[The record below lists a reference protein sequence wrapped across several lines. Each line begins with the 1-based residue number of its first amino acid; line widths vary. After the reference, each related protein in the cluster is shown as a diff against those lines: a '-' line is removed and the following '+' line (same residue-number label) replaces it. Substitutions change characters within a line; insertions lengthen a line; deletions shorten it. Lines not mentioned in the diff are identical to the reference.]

1 MCWKKKELYVERGKV
16 VIGGIRKPVMI
27 MFEYYEQNAISVSVS
42 NIHEYGL
49 DKTRENVFRVFLFAY
64 Y

>member
-42 NIHEYGL
+42 NIHECY
-49 DKTRENVFRVFLFAY
+49 
-64 Y
+64 